1 MKDVVERVLA
11 GDRDA
16 YREIVREY
24 GPVVRACL
32 ASHLSSAQTVEDLA
46 QETFIAAYEHLR
58 EFDVARDFGP
68 WVKTI
73 ARNKALSHLRR
84 LQLHGQALEKLKAQA
99 AERVFEEIAK
109 ADDAAGAVDRLRSCF
124 EKLPKRLMDILRSRY
139 FDRQSVTG
147 IAGRTKSSPGAI
159 SSLLFRA
166 RKDLADCMER
176 SR

>member
-1 MKDVVERVLA
+1 MKDVVKRVLA

-16 YREIVREY
+16 YRDIVREY

-32 ASHLSSAQTVEDLA
+32 ASHLASPQAVEDLA

-58 EFDVARDFGP
+58 EFDVERDFGP

-84 LQLHGQALEKLKAQA
+84 VQLHGQAIEKLKARA
-99 AERVFEEIAK
+99 AEAVFEELAR

-124 EKLPKRLMDILRSRY
+124 EKLPRRLIDILRARY
-139 FDRQSVTG
+139 FDRQSVNG
-147 IAGRTKSSPGAI
+147 IAGKHDTTPGAI

-166 RKDLADCMER
+166 RKDLQACMER
-176 SR
+176 GR

>member
-1 MKDVVERVLA
+1 MRDLVRRILA

-24 GPVVRACL
+24 GPLVRACL
-32 ASHLSSAQTVEDLA
+32 ASHLASAQIVEDLA

-58 EFDVARDFGP
+58 EFDVERDFGP

-99 AERVFEEIAK
+99 AERVFEELATS
-109 ADDAAGAVDRLRSCF
+109 DDAAGALDQLRSCF
-124 EKLPKRLMDILRSRY
+124 EKLPRRLMDILRARY
-139 FDRQSVTG
+139 FDRQSVNG
-147 IAGRTKSSPGAI
+147 IAGRTRSSPGAI

-166 RKDLADCMER
+166 RKDLQACMER
-176 SR
+176 AR